1 MGEGLAGIVINH
13 VLTDCELSWEYLP
26 LIKELKKMTEED
38 PLPDQSC
45 LSSAEVRAGEGS
57 SVGDLGDEGAIL
69 GALGEALVHSIS
81 S

>member
-1 MGEGLAGIVINH
+1 MTGE
-13 VLTDCELSWEYLP
+13 E
-26 LIKELKKMTEED
+26 
-38 PLPDQSC
+38 PLPDQPC

>member
-1 MGEGLAGIVINH
+1 MGEGLTGTVINQ
-13 VLTDCELSWEYLP
+13 VLTACEVSWEYLP
-26 LIKELKKMTEED
+26 LIKELRKMTGEE

-57 SVGDLGDEGAIL
+57 SVGDLGDEGAIW

>member
-1 MGEGLAGIVINH
+1 
-13 VLTDCELSWEYLP
+13 
-26 LIKELKKMTEED
+26 MTEEE